1 MSIENHPNFHSC
13 KFVCDITRSFYESL
27 RGKVTAQ
34 NISDGIQDDIRR
46 LTLKFVEEV
55 ERIVDIGAKIE
66 GGKPKGQSHVNKF
79 TGDYDKNMGN
89 D

>member
-1 MSIENHPNFHSC
+1 MSLKNHPNFHAC
-13 KFVCDITRSFYESL
+13 KFVSDITSSFYESL
-27 RGKVTAQ
+27 RGQMTPQ
-34 NISDGIQDDIRR
+34 NVSDGIQDDIRR

-66 GGKPKGQSHVNKF
+66 SGKPKGHPHVNKF
-79 TGDYDKNMGN
+79 VGDYDKNMSS